1 MTSYIS
7 KVAVYVAGVTL
18 GSVTSYISKVAVYV
32 AGVTLGSVTSYISKV
47 AVYVAGVTL
56 GSVTSYISAEWH
68 AAVSETI
75 CGGIRDYLWQHQRL
89 STAQRKTISGKHN

>member
-1 MTSYIS
+1 MTSY
-7 KVAVYVAGVTL
+7 V
-18 GSVTSYISKVAVYV
+18 SKVAVYV

-68 AAVSETI
+68 AAVSKTI
-75 CGGIRDYLWQHQRL
+75 CGGIRDYLRRYQRL
-89 STAQRKTISGKHN
+89 SLAASETINGTAKDYLRQTQLGDRL